1 MKNHD
6 RTIQLLLVEDDELS
20 REILTLQ
27 IAAQGYGVKSV
38 DSGDAA
44 LRYLQQTPQPLL
56 DVVLTDLQMPGVSG
70 PELARQL
77 RLAAI
82 AAGSPG
88 MVLLAMSASAPPDAT
103 ASLFDGFL
111 LKPFTMNQLHA
122 ALTSS
127 AALASADTPPSFDTK
142 DLADANELTGGACP
156 SLDESIY
163 ERFAAGMPAAQL
175 QQLYALCLD
184 DAALRIAR
192 MRHAAN
198 AGDDLDYRRE
208 AHAIKGGCSMVGAVE
223 LHRLAA
229 AAEEMGVDA
238 ANHVASLDEMM
249 IAWERLRRIL
259 NAREDRSPQ

>member
-6 RTIQLLLVEDDELS
+6 RTIQLLLVEDDDLS
-20 REILTLQ
+20 REVLTLQ
-27 IAAQGYGVKSV
+27 IAAEGYGVNSV

-44 LRYLQQTPQPLL
+44 LRYLQQTPKPLL

-82 AAGSPG
+82 ETGSPG
-88 MVLLAMSASAPPDAT
+88 LVLLAMSAGEPPDAI
-103 ASLFDGFL
+103 AGLFDGFL
-111 LKPFTMNQLHA
+111 LKPFTVNQLQA

-127 AALASADTPPSFDTK
+127 SALTSADATPSLDAK
-142 DLADANELTGGACP
+142 DLADAKDLTGELCP

-229 AAEEMGVDA
+229 AAEDRGVDS
-238 ANHVASLDEMM
+238 ANHVASLDQMM
-249 IAWERLRRIL
+249 IAWERLHRIL
-259 NAREDRSPQ
+259 YARENRPPQ